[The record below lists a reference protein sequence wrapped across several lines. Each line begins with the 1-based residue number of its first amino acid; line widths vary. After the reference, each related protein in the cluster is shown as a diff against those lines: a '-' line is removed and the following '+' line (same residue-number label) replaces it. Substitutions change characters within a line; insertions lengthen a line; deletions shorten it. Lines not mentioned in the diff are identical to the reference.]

1 MNIGTAK
8 WRKSQQGLAAVEMT
22 LVLPLLLFLFLATA
36 EIGRM
41 LYQYNTLTKAQ
52 RDGVRLIAASLKYN
66 QQAGLS
72 ECGETGGT
80 LPNNLMTRA
89 ANLVVYGTEGVSADA
104 EPLLPGLTTA
114 DVGFCRVTGTQEVQ
128 IQVQY
133 AFTPML
139 FDELPS
145 FGLGDPVSINFPLT
159 SAINMKVLAG
169 G

>member
-1 MNIGTAK
+1 MNTRAPK
-8 WRKSQQGLAAVEMT
+8 SRKYQRGLAAVEMT
-22 LVLPLLLFLFLATA
+22 LVLPLLLLLFLATA

-66 QQAGLS
+66 QQSNLL
-72 ECGETGGT
+72 ECPTTGGE

-89 ANLVVYGTEGVSADA
+89 SNLVVYGTEGVPADA
-104 EPLLPGLTTA
+104 VPLLPSLTTS
-114 DVGFCRVTGTQEVQ
+114 DVGFCKVSGTQEVQ
-128 IQVQY
+128 VQVQY
-133 AFTPML
+133 DFTPML

-145 FGLGDPVSINFPLT
+145 FGLGDPVPINFSLN